1 MRGKSLATGA
11 IVAAFIVGF
20 AARAMASITLTSDPS
35 QLAQVLEHATNPA
48 GSLIG
53 ASFVALPPQGT
64 PHGIGT
70 SGLGGFPTSGNEFV
84 ILTTGSAAL
93 ANQPN
98 NSSSSGV
105 ELGGGSVRGNSDRD
119 VSILRIDLNV
129 PLGANCLSIDFRF
142 FSEEYPEYVGSGFN
156 DAFIAELNSSTWT
169 TNGSQISA
177 PNNFAFDPSGAP
189 ITINAVGATGMTAA
203 DAAGTTYDGAT
214 PILTASTPIAPG
226 ANTLFLSIFDQG
238 DNAFDSAVFLDRMV
252 LGTAGSGGCQPGAT
266 VLSVAKTTS
275 TPLVFPSGLV
285 AYEIVVN
292 NPGSSPV
299 TLTSITDSLPS
310 EFSYVAGSTTGVTSA
325 EPILVGS
332 DLVWDGPFEL
342 PANGSVSLSFEARAS
357 TVLGQHWNNAS
368 ATAVGASVTPSG
380 PTAPVTI
387 LEPPCAVEVL
397 PPIVCTEAQPCD
409 ILGGGSICP
418 ADASVTED
426 SVDIEI
432 DGFEQCPG
440 STVRVIRTH
449 TGRFTAT
456 AEVEGTVCGSPCF
469 ANCYESCV
477 GIPLQQCYQT
487 CLRRC
492 VNGVCMEWETRCE
505 LSELQGQCAEQ
516 CFGECADNVDP
527 AGTSYFSQACGF
539 TVADTVEMRVA
550 DGACGGGLVTA
561 HELSG
566 AGTAV
571 RNLPLPLGPGEY
583 DVCIGG
589 ELLTTVSV
597 RDDCGVPACSLSAN
611 SQQLTLAR
619 GGDGS
624 LSVELSNL
632 LAGGTYQLELR
643 RYEDD
648 AHSVE
653 LSVPTFLSL
662 AETVFVAANALETIA
677 LNATNAQPEGG
688 LRQWTNVMLIA
699 DGPARC
705 FIGIDVAVPC
715 DPATEDCD
723 DPGCDGCG
731 EPGCPPCD
739 GTPTPTPPPAS
750 ATPVTPAPTLTPV
763 WTPTPGSA
771 CGNGVVEPGEQCD
784 PGNAG
789 AGACCTDACLFAPA
803 EAPCDADGES
813 CTYDQCDSAGT
824 CLAGIIAQDG
834 TACDDGN
841 ACTEDDVCTGGV
853 CGGAAVDCD
862 DGIACTVDTCHP
874 VTGCRS
880 IATVESRDCPGSC
893 FDGINNDPLDPNDPL
908 HDPNDPNSDDAVD
921 FEDSGCATLA
931 PLARFAVVATR
942 DRMPRDLKL
951 GSNTTVGRA
960 RANGTC
966 NLSANQCVC
975 PKVHCEP
982 AVTCTSSAD
991 CSFGACNVATNRCEC
1006 VSDCP
1011 VAGNAC
1017 GSDAACVF
1025 EADGSC
1031 SAVTDLCECPD
1042 YAPNCGVRDRPCSSD
1057 AGCRAAPFPS
1067 GPSTGGVCGYGMQIT
1082 AGTHMGLLASATKS
1096 QKVMFGTAESGSGQR
1111 TLDIEREFAG
1121 AGGPRQVSNPA
1132 PFLGPNVCSNNT
1144 AQACRV
1150 HADCAS
1156 GMCSG
1161 RRRLGDGSP
1170 FESSDGVPGAGLAGA
1185 GSSMN
1190 FKYCDVALGLLRSG
1204 GPNSPSAL
1212 QSALL
1217 AFAPTATQRVVLG
1230 ASNCLVCPSSS
1241 ATDSSCSPCGGEV
1254 SSLQTRASA
1263 QKFVLT
1269 VGGGLQVI
1277 DLRRL
1282 TLAGKT
1288 TVVLRGQADTELLI
1302 RVDRALR
1309 SGAGARMQLE
1319 GMTADQVLFVAG
1331 GRMGGRP
1338 RVSGGSAWRGSILA
1352 TERRAGIMLGARSYV
1367 EGGIYAQRILVK
1379 GPNSTVQHRPW
1390 KGKLP

>member
-1 MRGKSLATGA
+1 MRGKSLATCA
-11 IVAAFIVGF
+11 IVATFCVGLSP
-20 AARAMASITLTSDPS
+20 RAMASITLTSDPNE
-35 QLAQVLEHATNPA
+35 LAQALEHVTNPA
-48 GSLIG
+48 GSLLG

-70 SGLGGFPTSGNEFV
+70 SALGGFPTSGNAFV
-84 ILTTGSAAL
+84 ILTTGNAAL

-98 NSSSSGV
+98 NSPSSGV
-105 ELGGGSVRGNSDRD
+105 GLGGGSVRGNTDRD

-129 PLGANCLSIDFRF
+129 PPGANCLSIDFRF
-142 FSEEYPEYVGSGFN
+142 FSEEYPEYVGSGYN

-189 ITINAVGATGMTAA
+189 ITINAVGATGMSAA
-203 DAAGTTYDGAT
+203 DASGTTYDGAT

-226 ANTLFLSIFDQG
+226 ANSLFLSIFDQG
-238 DNAFDSAVFLDRMV
+238 DNAYDSAVFLDRMV

-275 TPLVFPSGLV
+275 TALVFPSGLV
-285 AYEIVVN
+285 AYEIVIN
-292 NPGSSPV
+292 NPSASPV
-299 TLTSITDSLPS
+299 SLTSITDSLPS
-310 EFSYVAGSTTGVTSA
+310 EFAYVEGTTTGATSVD
-325 EPILVGS
+325 PILVGG
-332 DLVWDGPFEL
+332 DLVWQGPFAL
-342 PANGSVSLSFEARAS
+342 PANGSVSLSFAARAS
-357 TVLGQHWNNAS
+357 SVLGQHWNNAS

-387 LEPPCAVEVL
+387 IEPPCAVEVL
-397 PPIVCTEAQPCD
+397 PPIVCTEEQPCD
-409 ILGGGSICP
+409 VLGGGSICP
-418 ADASVTED
+418 PGASVTED
-426 SVDIEI
+426 TLAIEM
-432 DGFEQCPG
+432 DGIEHCPG
-440 STVRVIRTH
+440 STVRVIRSR
-449 TGRFTAT
+449 TGRFTTT

-469 ANCYESCV
+469 SNCYESCV

-505 LSELQGQCAEQ
+505 LSELQSQCADQ

-539 TVADTVEMRVA
+539 AVADSVEIRVA
-550 DGACGGGLVTA
+550 DGACGGGLVSV
-561 HELSG
+561 HEVSG

-583 DVCIGG
+583 DVCVGG
-589 ELLTTVSV
+589 ELLATTSV
-597 RDDCGVPACSLSAN
+597 RDDCGVPACSLSAAT
-611 SQQLTLAR
+611 QQLTLAR
-619 GGDGS
+619 GADGT
-624 LSVELSNL
+624 LAVELSNL
-632 LAGGTYQLELR
+632 LAGGTYGLELR

-648 AHSVE
+648 AHSIE

-662 AETVFVAANALETIA
+662 AETIFVAENAIETVA
-677 LNATNAQPEGG
+677 LSAIDAQPEGG
-688 LRQWTNVMLIA
+688 IRQWTNVMLIA
-699 DGPARC
+699 DGPVRC

-715 DPATEDCD
+715 DPATETCD
-723 DPGCDGCG
+723 DPGCDDCG
-731 EPGCPPCD
+731 VPGCPPCD
-739 GTPTPTPPPAS
+739 ITPTPTPPPAS
-750 ATPVTPAPTLTPV
+750 VTPVTPMSTPTWMGTQTPV
-763 WTPTPGSA
+763 PA

-784 PGNAG
+784 PGHTG
-789 AGACCTDACLFAPA
+789 AGTCCTDTCQFAPA
-803 EAPCDADGES
+803 EASCDADNEA
-813 CTYDQCDSAGT
+813 CTYDLCDGAGT

-834 TACDDGN
+834 TSCDDGN
-841 ACTEDDVCTGGV
+841 ACTEQDVCTDGV
-853 CGGAAVDCD
+853 CGGVAVDCD
-862 DGIACTVDTCHP
+862 DGIACTVDSCHP

-908 HDPNDPNSDDAVD
+908 YDANDPNSDDAID

-931 PLARFAVVATR
+931 PLARFAVIATR
-942 DRMPRDLKL
+942 DQMPRDLKL
-951 GSNTTVGRA
+951 GSNTTVGRS

-966 NLSANQCVC
+966 NLSSNQCSC
-975 PKVHCEP
+975 PKVTCEP
-982 AVTCTSSAD
+982 AVACTGDAD
-991 CSFGACNVATNRCEC
+991 CSLGACNVATNRCEC

-1011 VAGNAC
+1011 LAGHAC
-1017 GSDAACVF
+1017 ESDAACVV
-1025 EADGSC
+1025 EADGTC
-1031 SAVTDLCECPD
+1031 DADTDLCKCAD
-1042 YAPNCGVRDRPCSSD
+1042 DAPNCGVRDRPCQSD

-1067 GPSTGGVCGYGMQIT
+1067 AASAGGVCGYGMQIT
-1082 AGTHMGLLASATKS
+1082 AGAHMGLLVSASKN
-1096 QKVMFGTAESGSGQR
+1096 QKVMFGTAESGSGLR

-1132 PFLGPNVCSNNT
+1132 PFLGPNVCSNNP
-1144 AQACRV
+1144 ALACRAD
-1150 HADCAS
+1150 ADCPA
-1156 GMCSG
+1156 GTCSG

-1170 FESSDGVPGAGLAGA
+1170 FESSDGVPGAGLAGG
-1185 GSSMN
+1185 GSSVN
-1190 FKYCDVALGLLRSG
+1190 FKHCDAALGLLRSG
-1204 GPNSPSAL
+1204 GPSQPSAL
-1212 QSALL
+1212 QAALL
-1217 AFAPTATQRVVLG
+1217 AYVPTPSQRVVLG
-1230 ASNCLVCPSSS
+1230 ASNCLVCPRS
-1241 ATDSSCSPCGGEV
+1241 AAADSACSPCGSDV

-1263 QKFVLT
+1263 QKFIVT
-1269 VGGGLQVI
+1269 VGGGLQII

-1309 SGAGARMQLE
+1309 SGAGARLQIE

-1379 GPNSTVQHRPW
+1379 GPSSTVQHRPW
-1390 KGKLP
+1390 RGKLP